1 MPYRSYVYQKAL
13 NILERRRSNAEF
25 ELQQRTDEA
34 MRKYP
39 SLPRYRESLQ
49 ERDFQFQRF
58 FSAEKMCAER

>member
-34 MRKYP
+34 MRKIP
-39 SLPRYRESLQ
+39 GAMLPGLGGKICQTES
-49 ERDFQFQRF
+49 
-58 FSAEKMCAER
+58 

>member
-34 MRKYP
+34 MRKIP
-39 SLPRYRESLQ
+39 ELAEIQRELA
-49 ERDFQFQRF
+49 RT
-58 FSAEKMCAER
+58 